1 MARTTRDSARA
12 DSARADSKG
21 APDPDD
27 PRKPDDPTDVTKPS
41 WKYVLT
47 KTAREFSKDQ
57 CTDIAAALTYYAV
70 LSLFPALIAIF
81 SLLGVIGQGQAAADA
96 VLDIIG
102 SVAPGGTADI
112 VRDPIQQF
120 ASSPAAGFAL
130 VSGIVLA
137 IWSASGYVGAFSRA
151 MNRIYEIPEG
161 RPFWK
166 LKPVQLLVTVI
177 SIVLVALAAVI
188 LVVSGPVADAIGG
201 ALGLGGTVQTVW
213 AIVKWPVLAFIVV
226 LILAILYYATPNAK
240 QPKFRW
246 LSMGALLAIIVLAI
260 ATVAFGFYV
269 ANFSNYDKNYGSLAG
284 VVIFLLWLWIV
295 NNALLFGAE
304 FDAELERGRELQAG
318 IAAERSLQLPPR
330 DTRKSDKAAKKQE
343 VDVLKGRLLR
353 ESRGKTD
360 GASHDGSSGGGSSG
374 GDSGRRSGRDGK
386 KGRR

>member
-1 MARTTRDSARA
+1 MARTASDTART
-12 DSARADSKG
+12 DSKG

-57 CTDIAAALTYYAV
+57 CTDIAASLTYYAV

-112 VRDPIQQF
+112 VRDPIEQF

-188 LVVSGPVADAIGG
+188 LVVSGPVAEAIGG

-213 AIVKWPVLAFIVV
+213 AIAKWPVLAFVVV

-246 LSMGALLAIIVLAI
+246 LSMGALLAIVVLAI

-318 IAAERSLQLPPR
+318 IAAERSIQLPPR
-330 DTRKSDKAAKKQE
+330 DTRKSDKVAKKQE

-353 ESRGKTD
+353 ESRGKES
-360 GASHDGSSGGGSSG
+360 ASSEEEGGGDRTS
-374 GDSGRRSGRDGK
+374 
-386 KGRR
+386 KGRRR